1 MRLCLIFLAM
11 SLTGCSGF
19 FRDPVPVYVEREI
32 PAPLLKP
39 CPEPT
44 KGSRTEGGLAELA
57 LGWRATAR
65 CNAGKL
71 ESVGRILADKR

>member
-1 MRLCLIFLAM
+1 M

-19 FRDPVPVYVEREI
+19 FRDPVPVYVERGI

-44 KGSRTEGGLAELA
+44 KGSRTEGGLAELS

>member
-11 SLTGCSGF
+11 SLTGCSGL
-19 FRDPVPVYVEREI
+19 FRAPAPVYVEREI
-32 PAPLLKP
+32 PSSLLEP

-57 LGWRATAR
+57 LGWRAAAR